1 MQLVI
6 DVCFSS
12 TTPQVSAR
20 TAEEAILVQSSQV
33 KSSQVKSS
41 MGVCCLHTE
50 GANNQIS
57 EYQNYVF
64 LRAS

>member
-20 TAEEAILVQSSQV
+20 TAEEAIQSCQVKTSQV
-33 KSSQVKSS
+33 KSRILLF
-41 MGVCCLHTE
+41 MYRLDLT
-50 GANNQIS
+50 
-57 EYQNYVF
+57 
-64 LRAS
+64 